1 MQKGTFREPKFILTA
16 MNTFLRFSALLLVF
30 SAWGASSVQAQSL
43 YTEDFENET
52 PQNANNLCPSGPPA
66 YSPPDG
72 NWTLG
77 SACPNQVNGRP
88 QLGTNNGNSFFRIK
102 KQYLQNSEVWK
113 SKEFSVAFLS
123 DVIVSLDAASN
134 GDLENSGGAIDQ
146 YQIFIEL
153 DGVIQSS
160 PIVSQNGH
168 VDGGPNT
175 DRFAQQT
182 FAESVDVSGASTM
195 RVILRVKISSGQ
207 GGNNLEAYFL
217 DNVAVCGD
225 DNTDAACDDCDE
237 LVFDADLSDQTVQ
250 CMSDLPTE
258 CNQAVGANRGTVSC
272 ALLEERF
279 QKSNYTT
286 SVPDG
291 TGSDWVLILYGEDN
305 NPDDER
311 QFVPTTQGVSLTEY
325 ENGTALVTGQ
335 VVDVDDPTAILNI
348 QTIFGQGVLGSAWP
362 GSFKSAND
370 CQIPS
375 EGNTTT
381 DSWNIYQME
390 TGLSY
395 LTGEGSLDGSYVQL
409 AHMPG
414 INPGISAPNYG
425 FQVGTGANNR
435 SCELGA
441 GGWFFYS
448 GMLGDEQVENGTGDF
463 SLDLTTNF
471 QTLNPCSEDGEST
484 VTLVYTIQ
492 DLACGQVLTEDQ
504 VFTRIDNTDP
514 TFDNAPSN
522 VSIDCTDDIPVAP
535 TVTAS
540 DNCEDS
546 GFPTVTGPS
555 ENTIPGSCPQEYTI
569 VRQWIAEDCSGNQTA
584 HTQNISVEDNTGPT
598 IVGGAPST
606 VECDGSGNTTELDF
620 WLDSNGG
627 ATATDDCGSVTW
639 SHDFTTLSD
648 DCGETGSANVTFTAT
663 DDCLNES
670 TITLTFTI
678 QDTTDPTWENSF
690 GFTTAACEDLTDPTD
705 PSQVPFEGAS
715 DFCSDVTYSIE
726 AHTFSGGC
734 PNSYQRIW
742 TAIDACGNESAVAEQ
757 YVELYDNELPV
768 ITLTCPADYTADAA
782 ADCTAPVDTATTGAA
797 TATASDNC
805 ATDLEV
811 DITYS
816 DGPETNACVG
826 QRTFTR
832 TWSASTQDDCDN
844 VGTATCSQVIT
855 INDNTAPEVTTMAM
869 DTTAECD
876 GFGNSEEFYAWL
888 ANAGGA
894 VATDGCSDVT
904 WSNDYASYQAAD
916 AGFSGTYA
924 EGSWTILNDGAP
936 SEVSFSDDGTEIHFD
951 GPLDNQFGPGG
962 GVGVVKACQP
972 ARARLSVSFDWAYE
986 LNTSWPNTG
995 SLLDPAFYIND
1006 TPTTLSGWSWGNTT
1020 QNGSM
1025 TMVVETGDEFGWGI
1039 ASFILGGLG
1048 NAELTISNFS
1058 TEVLASQDP
1067 CNEEQRIVT
1076 FTASD
1081 DCGNTSTSTA
1091 SFYIEDT
1098 TDPEITALMETSVAC
1113 DLYDAETEYDFSA
1126 SDICGGTDVDVQ
1138 ISDVPQSGPCAGQI
1152 SRTYTVTD
1160 ACGNDAEAMQII
1172 TLIDTVK
1179 PTITC
1184 PGDTTTECGA
1194 ANMSQLSAW
1203 LANVTASD
1211 NCDLEVDIDNDYGD
1225 ENGLSDLCGA
1235 TGSVTVT
1242 WTATDHCDN
1251 EQTCSSTFTIQDT
1264 TNPEI
1269 TEEASAETVQ
1279 CDGSGNTAALSA
1291 WLNDNGGAQATDDC
1305 GDVTWSYSPNPA
1317 AVSDECGET
1326 GAVTVTFTATD
1337 DCNNTSTTSATFTIE
1352 DTIDPEVTTMAM
1364 DTTAECDGF
1373 GNSAEFYAWLANAG
1387 GAVATDGCSDVT
1399 WSNDYASYQA
1409 ADAGFS
1415 GTYAEGSWTILNDGA
1430 PSEVSFS
1437 DDGTEI
1443 HFDGPL
1449 DNQFGPGGGVGVVK
1463 ACQPARARLSVSFDW
1478 AYELNTS
1485 WPNTGSLLDPA
1496 FYINDTP
1503 TTLSGWSWGNT
1514 TQNGSMTMVV
1524 ETGDEF
1530 GWGIASFILG
1540 GLGNAE
1546 LTISN
1551 FSTEVLAS
1559 QDPCNEEQRI
1569 VTFTASDDCGN
1580 TGVTTTASFYIEDT
1594 TDPEITALAE
1604 TSVACDL
1611 YDAETEYD
1619 FSASD
1624 ICGGTDVDVQ
1634 ISDVPQ
1640 SGPCAG
1646 QISRTYTVTDA
1657 CGNDAEAMQ
1666 IITLIDTVKPTI
1678 TCPGDTTTECGA
1690 ANMSQLSA
1698 WLANVTASDNCD
1710 LEVDIDNDYGD
1721 ENGLS
1726 DLCGATG
1733 SVTVTWTATD
1743 HCDNEQTCSST
1754 FTIQDTTNPEITEEA
1769 SAETVQCDGSG
1780 NTAALSAWLN
1790 DNGGAQA
1797 TDDCGD
1803 VTWSYSPNPAAV
1815 SDECGETGAV
1825 TVTFTATDDCN
1836 NTSTTSATFTIEDTI
1851 DPEVTTMA
1859 MDTTAECDGSGNS
1872 EEFQAWLAN
1881 AGGAVATDAC
1891 SDVTWT
1897 NNYDATCDG
1906 SAESFLNYKQQDW
1919 GKSTSGAASDLLD
1932 ADFDAVF
1939 PEGVKVGCGE
1949 GYELV
1954 FTSADA
1960 VDTYLPC
1967 TGGAQDL
1974 ALSHGGTDPTA
1985 ESDPSCWDNALVTH
1999 VLTAK
2004 LNVAFDEADAD
2015 FSPSDIALGDLIA
2028 VQGPFY
2034 GMSINE
2040 IIAISDQVL
2049 GDCSEAYTPQQCRVA
2064 LRAFNKN
2071 YRNGNVDL
2079 GFTYIAGCFTDECGQ
2094 TGSAIVTF
2102 TANDDCSN
2110 TSTTTTATFTIED
2123 NYGPEITADIE
2134 VEVACEDYNDETT
2147 YGYSVTDDCSDVTT
2161 VISDVM
2167 QSGVCGGVYQR
2178 TYTATDECGH
2188 ESTWSQTVTLTDDDA
2203 PTFDLH
2209 CPQAIINISADAL
2222 DCSADT
2228 TVATHGSATF
2238 SNLADNCDTEVDM
2251 EVSHVDSQVDGCAGS
2266 YVVTRVWT
2274 VTATDHCENVTSKT
2288 CTQTITVTDD
2298 TNPTITIAAVDST
2311 TECDGA
2317 GNAQELADWL
2327 ANNGGATATDAC
2339 GDVTWSYS
2347 PNPAAVSDECGET
2360 GAVTVTFTATD
2371 ECNNTS
2377 TTSATFTIQDTTDP
2391 SLTIEGPANVDLYVD
2406 ASCYVDTTVAT
2417 IGGITYDASDIC
2429 GSVSVVVTSVDGD
2442 ISMTCADTD
2451 EMLEGSYS
2459 FERTFTAT
2467 ATDDCSRTTVE
2478 TYVQTITVSDT
2489 ISPQFTNTC
2498 GLTNDDD
2505 VPVCCT
2511 DLSGTVLIPE
2521 ACDPSAD
2528 DNCDTEVNIAFT
2540 EVYVGDYA
2548 PQPGSGVVSYC
2559 ESSTPEAFEDGEACN
2574 GLDSHSF
2581 SLFNFDGEL
2590 RVDFVSDGTGT
2601 VAQMEDGTWVL
2612 TQDLLASTGGSIGS
2626 GGLSLSVTYGEAQSW
2641 EDWFVQGQTNYKRDC
2656 GDLIDDHENWD
2667 YRIMSGG
2674 TLTGTG
2680 DYSGLSL
2687 SLSHAPANEYYAFQV
2702 GVGANNQNNNYGYSG
2717 WVMASGTY
2725 NEENVF
2731 FSGDLFGDL
2740 DCCLPWS
2747 ITRDYV
2753 ASDDCDN
2760 STAFG
2765 YTIDVNAESCTEDD
2779 GPFVSGGQDGSHG
2792 PSVMGGA
2799 GDVLTG
2805 KSPIRVTN
2813 LMPNPTNDL
2822 SMLGFTVT
2830 QNMRLRVDMFTMDGV
2845 LVSQLFD
2852 GVASPN
2858 VNNTL
2863 NIEASDLQSGMYQI
2877 RLSSSEY
2884 LVVKKLLVTD

>member
-1 MQKGTFREPKFILTA
+1 
-16 MNTFLRFSALLLVF
+16 
-30 SAWGASSVQAQSL
+30 
-43 YTEDFENET
+43 
-52 PQNANNLCPSGPPA
+52 
-66 YSPPDG
+66 
-72 NWTLG
+72 
-77 SACPNQVNGRP
+77 
-88 QLGTNNGNSFFRIK
+88 
-102 KQYLQNSEVWK
+102 
-113 SKEFSVAFLS
+113 
-123 DVIVSLDAASN
+123 
-134 GDLENSGGAIDQ
+134 
-146 YQIFIEL
+146 
-153 DGVIQSS
+153 
-160 PIVSQNGH
+160 
-168 VDGGPNT
+168 
-175 DRFAQQT
+175 
-182 FAESVDVSGASTM
+182 
-195 RVILRVKISSGQ
+195 
-207 GGNNLEAYFL
+207 
-217 DNVAVCGD
+217 
-225 DNTDAACDDCDE
+225 
-237 LVFDADLSDQTVQ
+237 
-250 CMSDLPTE
+250 
-258 CNQAVGANRGTVSC
+258 
-272 ALLEERF
+272 
-279 QKSNYTT
+279 
-286 SVPDG
+286 
-291 TGSDWVLILYGEDN
+291 
-305 NPDDER
+305 
-311 QFVPTTQGVSLTEY
+311 
-325 ENGTALVTGQ
+325 
-335 VVDVDDPTAILNI
+335 
-348 QTIFGQGVLGSAWP
+348 
-362 GSFKSAND
+362 
-370 CQIPS
+370 
-375 EGNTTT
+375 
-381 DSWNIYQME
+381 
-390 TGLSY
+390 
-395 LTGEGSLDGSYVQL
+395 
-409 AHMPG
+409 
-414 INPGISAPNYG
+414 
-425 FQVGTGANNR
+425 
-435 SCELGA
+435 
-441 GGWFFYS
+441 
-448 GMLGDEQVENGTGDF
+448 
-463 SLDLTTNF
+463 
-471 QTLNPCSEDGEST
+471 
-484 VTLVYTIQ
+484 
-492 DLACGQVLTEDQ
+492 
-504 VFTRIDNTDP
+504 
-514 TFDNAPSN
+514 
-522 VSIDCTDDIPVAP
+522 
-535 TVTAS
+535 
-540 DNCEDS
+540 
-546 GFPTVTGPS
+546 
-555 ENTIPGSCPQEYTI
+555 
-569 VRQWIAEDCSGNQTA
+569 
-584 HTQNISVEDNTGPT
+584 
-598 IVGGAPST
+598 
-606 VECDGSGNTTELDF
+606 
-620 WLDSNGG
+620 
-627 ATATDDCGSVTW
+627 
-639 SHDFTTLSD
+639 
-648 DCGETGSANVTFTAT
+648 
-663 DDCLNES
+663 
-670 TITLTFTI
+670 
-678 QDTTDPTWENSF
+678 
-690 GFTTAACEDLTDPTD
+690 
-705 PSQVPFEGAS
+705 
-715 DFCSDVTYSIE
+715 
-726 AHTFSGGC
+726 
-734 PNSYQRIW
+734 
-742 TAIDACGNESAVAEQ
+742 
-757 YVELYDNELPV
+757 
-768 ITLTCPADYTADAA
+768 
-782 ADCTAPVDTATTGAA
+782 
-797 TATASDNC
+797 
-805 ATDLEV
+805 
-811 DITYS
+811 
-816 DGPETNACVG
+816 
-826 QRTFTR
+826 
-832 TWSASTQDDCDN
+832 
-844 VGTATCSQVIT
+844 
-855 INDNTAPEVTTMAM
+855 MAM

-876 GFGNSEEFYAWL
+876 GFGNSAEFYAWL

-1184 PGDTTTECGA
+1184 PGDTTTECG
-1194 ANMSQLSAW
+1194 
-1203 LANVTASD
+1203 
-1211 NCDLEVDIDNDYGD
+1211 
-1225 ENGLSDLCGA
+1225 
-1235 TGSVTVT
+1235 
-1242 WTATDHCDN
+1242 
-1251 EQTCSSTFTIQDT
+1251 
-1264 TNPEI
+1264 
-1269 TEEASAETVQ
+1269 EE
-1279 CDGSGNTAALSA
+1279 
-1291 WLNDNGGAQATDDC
+1291 
-1305 GDVTWSYSPNPA
+1305 
-1317 AVSDECGET
+1317 
-1326 GAVTVTFTATD
+1326 
-1337 DCNNTSTTSATFTIE
+1337 
-1352 DTIDPEVTTMAM
+1352 
-1364 DTTAECDGF
+1364 
-1373 GNSAEFYAWLANAG
+1373 
-1387 GAVATDGCSDVT
+1387 
-1399 WSNDYASYQA
+1399 
-1409 ADAGFS
+1409 
-1415 GTYAEGSWTILNDGA
+1415 
-1430 PSEVSFS
+1430 
-1437 DDGTEI
+1437 
-1443 HFDGPL
+1443 
-1449 DNQFGPGGGVGVVK
+1449 
-1463 ACQPARARLSVSFDW
+1463 
-1478 AYELNTS
+1478 
-1485 WPNTGSLLDPA
+1485 
-1496 FYINDTP
+1496 
-1503 TTLSGWSWGNT
+1503 
-1514 TQNGSMTMVV
+1514 
-1524 ETGDEF
+1524 
-1530 GWGIASFILG
+1530 
-1540 GLGNAE
+1540 
-1546 LTISN
+1546 
-1551 FSTEVLAS
+1551 
-1559 QDPCNEEQRI
+1559 
-1569 VTFTASDDCGN
+1569 
-1580 TGVTTTASFYIEDT
+1580 
-1594 TDPEITALAE
+1594 
-1604 TSVACDL
+1604 
-1611 YDAETEYD
+1611 
-1619 FSASD
+1619 
-1624 ICGGTDVDVQ
+1624 
-1634 ISDVPQ
+1634 
-1640 SGPCAG
+1640 
-1646 QISRTYTVTDA
+1646 
-1657 CGNDAEAMQ
+1657 
-1666 IITLIDTVKPTI
+1666 
-1678 TCPGDTTTECGA
+1678 
-1690 ANMSQLSA
+1690 NMSQLSA

-2123 NYGPEITADIE
+2123 NYGPEITADIA

-2540 EVYVGDYA
+2540 EVYVGDNA

-2765 YTIDVNAESCTEDD
+2765 YTIDVNAESCTDSGD
-2779 GPFVSGGQDGSHG
+2779 PTVSGSQDEDHG

-2877 RLSSSEY
+2877 RLSSSQY

>member
-1 MQKGTFREPKFILTA
+1 MKNP
-16 MNTFLRFSALLLVF
+16 
-30 SAWGASSVQAQSL
+30 
-43 YTEDFENET
+43 
-52 PQNANNLCPSGPPA
+52 
-66 YSPPDG
+66 
-72 NWTLG
+72 
-77 SACPNQVNGRP
+77 
-88 QLGTNNGNSFFRIK
+88 
-102 KQYLQNSEVWK
+102 
-113 SKEFSVAFLS
+113 
-123 DVIVSLDAASN
+123 
-134 GDLENSGGAIDQ
+134 
-146 YQIFIEL
+146 
-153 DGVIQSS
+153 
-160 PIVSQNGH
+160 
-168 VDGGPNT
+168 
-175 DRFAQQT
+175 
-182 FAESVDVSGASTM
+182 
-195 RVILRVKISSGQ
+195 
-207 GGNNLEAYFL
+207 
-217 DNVAVCGD
+217 
-225 DNTDAACDDCDE
+225 
-237 LVFDADLSDQTVQ
+237 LSDQNVQ

-258 CNQAVGANRGTVSC
+258 CDETVGANRGTVSC

-311 QFVPTTQGVSLTEY
+311 QFVPTTEGVSLTEY

-348 QTIFGQGVLGSAWP
+348 QTIFGQGVLGSDWP
-362 GSFKSAND
+362 GSFKSANN

-375 EGNTTT
+375 NGNTTT
-381 DSWNIYQME
+381 ESWNIYQME

-395 LTGEGSLDGSYVQL
+395 LTGEGSLDGSYVQM

-414 INPGISAPNYG
+414 INPGISVPNYG

-441 GGWFFYS
+441 GGWFYYS
-448 GMLGDEQVENGTGDF
+448 GMLDGEQVENGTGDI

-471 QTLNPCSEDGEST
+471 QTLNPCNEDGEST

-504 VFTRIDNTDP
+504 VFTRIDNTTP
-514 TFDNAPSN
+514 IFDNAPAD
-522 VSIDCTDDIPVAP
+522 VSIDCTDDIPDAP

-540 DNCEDS
+540 DNCADS
-546 GFPTVTGPS
+546 GFPTVTGPT

-598 IVGGAPST
+598 IVGGGPST

-627 ATATDDCGSVTW
+627 ATATDDCGTVTW
-639 SHDFTTLSD
+639 SHDFTALSD

-678 QDTTDPTWENSF
+678 IDTTDPTWENSF

-782 ADCTAPVDTATTGAA
+782 DDCTAPIDTATTGAA

-805 ATDLEV
+805 ATDLEIA
-811 DITYS
+811 ITYS

-855 INDNTAPEVTTMAM
+855 INDNTDPELLTMAM
-869 DTTAECD
+869 DSTTECD
-876 GFGNSEEFYAWL
+876 GFGNNEQFYAWL

-904 WSNDYASYQAAD
+904 WSNDYASYQPAD
-916 AGFSGTYA
+916 AGFSGTYD
-924 EGSWTILNDGAP
+924 EDSWTILNDGAP
-936 SEVSFSDDGTEIHFD
+936 SEVSFSVDGTEIHFD
-951 GPLDNQFGPGG
+951 GPLDSQFGPGG

-1006 TPTTLSGWSWGNTT
+1006 SPTTLSGWSWGNTT

-1025 TMVVETGDEFGWGI
+1025 TMIVETGDEFGWGI
-1039 ASFILGGLG
+1039 ASYILGGLG

-1058 TEVLASQDP
+1058 TQVLQSQDP
-1067 CNEEQRIVT
+1067 CNDEQRIVT

-1081 DCGNTSTSTA
+1081 DCGNNTSTTA
-1091 SFYIEDT
+1091 SFFIEDT
-1098 TDPEITALMETSVAC
+1098 TPPSISSDPLVNVPCDEWSCDADALEEMGLFTV
-1113 DLYDAETEYDFSA
+1113 
-1126 SDICGGTDVDVQ
+1126 TDVCNDYTLEATCVAN
-1138 ISDVPQSGPCAGQI
+1138 SGDCVLPIAG
-1152 SRTYTVTD
+1152 YTVNIVATD
-1160 ACGNDAEAMQII
+1160 ACGNASDSYELLVNLTDDEAP
-1172 TLIDTVK
+1172 V
-1179 PTITC
+1179 PSITC
-1184 PGDTTTECGA
+1184 PADKEVFVDASCMADLDPSNTGNAITSATDNCDSDPSLDLTYTDGESSPICEGSYSFDRTFKLVAEDNCGNSDSTTCVQTITVTDNVGPIISGGSPSTVECDGSGNSVELTHWLNTQGGA
-1194 ANMSQLSAW
+1194 
-1203 LANVTASD
+1203 TASD
-1211 NCDLEVDIDNDYGD
+1211 PCSDVTWSNDFSS
-1225 ENGLSDLCGA
+1225 LSDECGE
-1235 TGSVTVT
+1235 TGMATVT
-1242 WTATDHCDN
+1242 FTAKDDCLN
-1251 EQTCSSTFTIQDT
+1251 SSTLTLTFTIEDT
-1264 TNPEI
+1264 TPPSMD
-1269 TEEASAETVQ
+1269 TEASDETVE
-1279 CDGSGNTAALSA
+1279 CDGSGNTAALNA
-1291 WLNDNGGAQATDDC
+1291 WLASNGGAMASDFCSGVTWTNDYSALSDDC
-1305 GDVTWSYSPNPA
+1305 GA
-1317 AVSDECGET
+1317 T
-1326 GAVTVTFTATD
+1326 GSALVTFTATD
-1337 DCNNTSTTSATFTIE
+1337 ACLLTTTTTATFTIE
-1352 DTIDPEVTTMAM
+1352 DTTAPSM
-1364 DTTAECDGF
+1364 DTE
-1373 GNSAEFYAWLANAG
+1373 
-1387 GAVATDGCSDVT
+1387 
-1399 WSNDYASYQA
+1399 
-1409 ADAGFS
+1409 
-1415 GTYAEGSWTILNDGA
+1415 
-1430 PSEVSFS
+1430 
-1437 DDGTEI
+1437 
-1443 HFDGPL
+1443 
-1449 DNQFGPGGGVGVVK
+1449 
-1463 ACQPARARLSVSFDW
+1463 
-1478 AYELNTS
+1478 
-1485 WPNTGSLLDPA
+1485 
-1496 FYINDTP
+1496 
-1503 TTLSGWSWGNT
+1503 
-1514 TQNGSMTMVV
+1514 
-1524 ETGDEF
+1524 
-1530 GWGIASFILG
+1530 
-1540 GLGNAE
+1540 
-1546 LTISN
+1546 
-1551 FSTEVLAS
+1551 
-1559 QDPCNEEQRI
+1559 
-1569 VTFTASDDCGN
+1569 ASD
-1580 TGVTTTASFYIEDT
+1580 
-1594 TDPEITALAE
+1594 
-1604 TSVACDL
+1604 
-1611 YDAETEYD
+1611 
-1619 FSASD
+1619 
-1624 ICGGTDVDVQ
+1624 
-1634 ISDVPQ
+1634 
-1640 SGPCAG
+1640 
-1646 QISRTYTVTDA
+1646 
-1657 CGNDAEAMQ
+1657 
-1666 IITLIDTVKPTI
+1666 
-1678 TCPGDTTTECGA
+1678 
-1690 ANMSQLSA
+1690 
-1698 WLANVTASDNCD
+1698 
-1710 LEVDIDNDYGD
+1710 
-1721 ENGLS
+1721 
-1726 DLCGATG
+1726 
-1733 SVTVTWTATD
+1733 
-1743 HCDNEQTCSST
+1743 
-1754 FTIQDTTNPEITEEA
+1754 
-1769 SAETVQCDGSG
+1769 ETVECDGSG
-1780 NTAALSAWLN
+1780 NTVALNAWLAS
-1790 DNGGAQA
+1790 NGGAIA
-1797 TDDCGD
+1797 SDDCGG
-1803 VTWSYSPNPAAV
+1803 VTWTNDYSAL
-1815 SDECGETGAV
+1815 SDDCGATGSAL
-1825 TVTFTATDDCN
+1825 VTFTATDACLL
-1836 NTSTTSATFTIEDTI
+1836 TTTTTATFTIEDTTA
-1851 DPEVTTMA
+1851 PT
-1859 MDTTAECDGSGNS
+1859 MDTEASDETAECDGSGNLT
-1872 EEFQAWLAN
+1872 ELNAWLN
-1881 AGGAVATDAC
+1881 NYGGASASDDC
-1891 SDVTWT
+1891 SSVTWS
-1897 NNYDATCDG
+1897 NNYDADCDG

-1939 PEGVKVGCGE
+1939 PDGVKVGCGD

-1954 FTSADA
+1954 FTTADA

-1974 ALSHGGTDPTA
+1974 TLSHGGTNPTA
-1985 ESDPSCWDNALVTH
+1985 DSDPSCWDNALVTH

-2004 LNVAFDEADAD
+2004 LNVAFDAADPA

-2028 VQGPFY
+2028 VDGPFY
-2034 GMSINE
+2034 GMSIND
-2040 IIAISDQVL
+2040 IIAISDLVL
-2049 GDCSEAYTPQQCRVA
+2049 GDCSEAYTPQECRVA

-2071 YRNGNVDL
+2071 YRNGSVDL
-2079 GFTYIAGCFTDECGQ
+2079 GYTYIAGCFTDECGA

-2102 TANDDCSN
+2102 TASDDCGLM
-2110 TSTTTTATFTIED
+2110 TSTTATFTIED

-2134 VEVACEDYNDETT
+2134 VDVACEDYDAETPF
-2147 YGYSVTDDCSDVTT
+2147 GYSVTDDCSDVTT
-2161 VISDVM
+2161 VISDLM

-2188 ESTWSQTVTLTDDDA
+2188 ESTWSQTVTLTDDED

-2209 CPQAIINISADAL
+2209 CPQAIINISADAA

-2238 SNLADNCDTEVDM
+2238 SNVADNCDTDVDM
-2251 EVSHVDSQVDGCAGS
+2251 EVSHEDSQVDGCAGS
-2266 YVVTRVWT
+2266 YVITRVWT
-2274 VTATDHCENVTSKT
+2274 VTATDHCDNETTKT

-2298 TNPTITIAAVDST
+2298 TDPTITNHATGST
-2311 TECDGA
+2311 VECDGE
-2317 GNAQELADWL
+2317 GNADELAAWL

-2339 GDVTWSYS
+2339 GEVTWSNNHS
-2347 PNPAAVSDECGET
+2347 ELSDDCGAT
-2360 GAVTVTFTATD
+2360 GSTTVIFTATD
-2371 ECNNTS
+2371 ECDNTS
-2377 TTSATFTIQDTTDP
+2377 ETTATFTIQDTTDP

-2417 IGGITYDASDIC
+2417 IGGITYGASDIC
-2429 GSVSVVVTSVDGD
+2429 GDVEVVVTSVDGE
-2442 ISMTCADTD
+2442 ISQACADTD
-2451 EMLEGSYS
+2451 ETLEGSYS
-2459 FERTFTAT
+2459 FARTFTAT
-2467 ATDDCSRTTVE
+2467 ATDDCNRTTTE

-2521 ACDPSAD
+2521 ACEPSAD
-2528 DNCDTEVNIAFT
+2528 DNCDSEVNIEFT
-2540 EVYVGDYA
+2540 EVYVGEYA

-2601 VAQMEDGTWVL
+2601 VAQMENGTWVL
-2612 TQDLLASTGGSIGS
+2612 TQDLLASTGGSIGL

-2680 DYSGLSL
+2680 DYAGLSL

-2725 NEENVF
+2725 NEESVF

-2753 ASDDCDN
+2753 ASDDCAN
-2760 STAFG
+2760 NTAFG
-2765 YTIDVNAESCTEDD
+2765 YTVDVNAESCTEDD
-2779 GPFVSGGQDGSHG
+2779 GPSVSGGQDGSHG

-2845 LVSQLFD
+2845 LVSQLYD